1 MLLFGLFNFAGGIG
15 RFSLGTNIAYALGS
29 MSGIALAG
37 IVILYFYN
45 GKRMEKGKVFSK
57 LFFYLFY
64 PVHLLLLGLI
74 RIYCL

>member
-45 GKRMEKGKVFSK
+45 GKRMEKGKYSPSGFS
-57 LFFYLFY
+57 
-64 PVHLLLLGLI
+64 
-74 RIYCL
+74 IYFILCIF